1 MNRRDLLLS
10 APAFVAALLPALAS
24 SKEIRPYPLQHK
36 RSEDAKGRYM
46 SQLNKSKTLD
56 QRIVQMFAR
65 IDSTRM
71 MGNIQTLQNFGT
83 RHSLAPSIGQ
93 ASAWLARKFGEYADS
108 QDAVKMQPFQMP
120 QGPVLNN
127 VLFNSDTAKPSF
139 ILVCAHYDS
148 RAHLPE
154 RFDQPAPGADDNG
167 SGVAMLLELAS
178 ILRGVSL
185 KRGVLLAAFCGE
197 EQGLI
202 GSQACAEV
210 AAKENWPIDL
220 VINLDMI
227 GFASPSNPLSIV
239 VEFDQGNAHPR
250 NDASAK
256 SFALRVA
263 QMAADY
269 TELTVEHTNIW
280 SSDYMPF
287 EAVGFPC
294 VGLYDKGG
302 DEAFYHT
309 SKDTIENV
317 NKGRMVAVAKLLTAS
332 VISICELTEA

>member
-1 MNRRDLLLS
+1 
-10 APAFVAALLPALAS
+10 
-24 SKEIRPYPLQHK
+24 
-36 RSEDAKGRYM
+36 
-46 SQLNKSKTLD
+46 
-56 QRIVQMFAR
+56 
-65 IDSTRM
+65 
-71 MGNIQTLQNFGT
+71 
-83 RHSLAPSIGQ
+83 
-93 ASAWLARKFGEYADS
+93 
-108 QDAVKMQPFQMP
+108 
-120 QGPVLNN
+120 
-127 VLFNSDTAKPSF
+127 
-139 ILVCAHYDS
+139 
-148 RAHLPE
+148 
-154 RFDQPAPGADDNG
+154 
-167 SGVAMLLELAS
+167 
-178 ILRGVSL
+178 
-185 KRGVLLAAFCGE
+185 
-197 EQGLI
+197 
-202 GSQACAEV
+202 
-210 AAKENWPIDL
+210 
-220 VINLDMI
+220 
-227 GFASPSNPLSIV
+227 
-239 VEFDQGNAHPR
+239 AHPR